1 MVTTMRRTA
10 SQVGLREDQWNAAK
24 LEVRH
29 AILGAAYDRRMTS
42 YGEVAAQVRVIRVD
56 ADSPLMGELLGGVFE
71 DEYDAGGP
79 ALTAIVTSQYSDREP
94 ASSFYQE
101 ARTLGYRF
109 TEPHAFWAE
118 QVQRVFSEHGRADR
132 HR

>member
-29 AILGAAYDRRMTS
+29 AILDAAYDRRMTS
-42 YGEVAAQVRVIRVD
+42 YGEVAAQVRSIRVD
-56 ADSPLMGELLGGVFE
+56 PASSLMSELLGGVFE

-79 ALTAIVTSQYSDREP
+79 ALTAIVTYQYTDQEP
-94 ASSFYQE
+94 ASSFYQQ

-109 TEPHAFWAE
+109 TEPHAFWTE

-132 HR
+132 R

>member
-1 MVTTMRRTA
+1 MDATMRRTA
-10 SQVGLREDQWNAAK
+10 SQVGLREDQWSTAK
-24 LEVRH
+24 LEVRD
-29 AILGAAYDRRMTS
+29 AILGAAYERRMTS
-42 YGEVAAQVRVIRVD
+42 YSEVAAQVRVIRVD
-56 ADSPLMGELLGGVFE
+56 PGSPLMGELLGGVFE

-79 ALTAIVTSQYSDREP
+79 ALTAIVTYRNTDQEP

-118 QVQRVFSEHGRADR
+118 QVQRVFSEHGRSDR
-132 HR
+132 RR